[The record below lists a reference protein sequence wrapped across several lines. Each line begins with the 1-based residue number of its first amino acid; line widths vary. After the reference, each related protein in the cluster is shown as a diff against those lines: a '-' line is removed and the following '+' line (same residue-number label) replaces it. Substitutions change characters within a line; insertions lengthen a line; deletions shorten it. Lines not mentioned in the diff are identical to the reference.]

1 MKKFMACVV
10 AGTFMAGAGLVANAS
25 AQEGAAPA
33 QQAVTQG
40 QVAQMLVKQLGLWK
54 QLPANPTDFQCI
66 EILTQNGIFPSPT
79 LTPTEANPAPGWDLS
94 GDAAVTADQL
104 AVLLVR
110 ALGLADKVEGDVAD
124 IANWVNVLKGV
135 NVPAE
140 KGSIDLVKPID
151 QVLVGHPIFQVTP
164 DPLTKRF
171 VPEPLISQI
180 INLILAEPRV
190 KPQPLPPPSE
200 EGKKPKPVTPNFPF
214 FQET

>member
-1 MKKFMACVV
+1 MKKIMALILTGAV
-10 AGTFMAGAGLVANAS
+10 MAGAGFAVTAL
-25 AQEGAAPA
+25 AQEGSAPA
-33 QQAVTQG
+33 EAATQG

-79 LTPTEANPAPGWDLS
+79 LKPSEANPAPGWDLS
-94 GDAAVTADQL
+94 GDAAITAEQL

-124 IANWVNVLKGV
+124 IANWVNVLKNV

-140 KGSIDLVKPID
+140 KGSIELVKPLD
-151 QVLVGHPIFQVTP
+151 QVLVAHPIFQLTP
-164 DPLTKRF
+164 DPLAKRF
-171 VPEPLISQI
+171 VPEPLVSQI

-190 KPQPLPPPSE
+190 PTAPTPPE
-200 EGKKPKPVTPNFPF
+200 EGPKPKPVTPKYPA
-214 FQET
+214 

>member
-1 MKKFMACVV
+1 MKKFMACVM
-10 AGTFMAGAGLVANAS
+10 AGAFLAGAGLVVTAS
-25 AQEGAAPA
+25 AQEASAPA
-33 QQAVTQG
+33 QEAVTQG

-79 LTPTEANPAPGWDLS
+79 LKPTEANPAPGWDLS
-94 GDAAVTADQL
+94 GDAAVTAEQL

-140 KGSIDLVKPID
+140 KGSIDLVKPLD
-151 QVLVGHPIFQVTP
+151 QVLAGHPIFQVTP
-164 DPLTKRF
+164 DPLTKRY
-171 VPEPLISQI
+171 VPEPMVIQI
-180 INLILAEPRV
+180 INLILAEPLV
-190 KPQPLPPPSE
+190 KPQPLPKPPE
-200 EGKKPKPVTPNFPF
+200 EGPKPKPVTPNYP
-214 FQET
+214 QT